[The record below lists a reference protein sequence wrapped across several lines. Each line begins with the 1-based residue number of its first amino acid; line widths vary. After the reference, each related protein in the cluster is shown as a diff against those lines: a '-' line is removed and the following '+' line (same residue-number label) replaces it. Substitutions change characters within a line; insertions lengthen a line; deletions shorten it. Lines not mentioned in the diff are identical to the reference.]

1 MVCRYW
7 SQARVIVVRSS
18 YWGWMA
24 AATQWT
30 LSTVSL
36 AKPSM
41 NQDQASWRNSW
52 KQGPQVVKASH
63 YLSRGR
69 WKALKTCL
77 WLFCIRKIQL
87 KTRLAFLLNT
97 PSPSNK
103 RRLLNLSSSVFST
116 WVVPNPRWE
125 YLGTT
130 LPGNPMK
137 STWSPKVPS
146 SRSGSFSQMN
156 ILGRPIGEAGST
168 VPNGNLQTEA
178 PPFARGS
185 ISVATSNRYL

>member
-1 MVCRYW
+1 MVCHYW

-52 KQGPQVVKASH
+52 KQGPKVVKASH

-69 WKALKTCL
+69 WKALKMCL

-87 KTRLAFLLNT
+87 KTRLAFLFNT

-116 WVVPNPRWE
+116 WVVPNPMGISGHNVTWKSYEKYLVSKSSQQQVWIFFSNE
-125 YLGTT
+125 YT
-130 LPGNPMK
+130 
-137 STWSPKVPS
+137 
-146 SRSGSFSQMN
+146 R
-156 ILGRPIGEAGST
+156 
-168 VPNGNLQTEA
+168 
-178 PPFARGS
+178 
-185 ISVATSNRYL
+185 